1 MAWGALEARRRRG
14 KERAVQAGQQTRLG
28 IGAGERPPARPPA
41 QSAVSPARPPA
52 DLSRGRITYEPKC
65 AGRPITDRMMHKPI
79 RVG

>member
-1 MAWGALEARRRRG
+1 MARGALAARRRRG

-28 IGAGERPPARPPA
+28 IGAGERPPARS